1 MNKLI
6 IASATLLLMGATA
19 HADGAFDGFY
29 AGVDGMYNR
38 TKIDG
43 EKDNAFAGRL
53 NAGYGKTF
61 NKVYLGGEANL
72 DFSGFDLK
80 IDNEKVK
87 KEIGY
92 GVTGRVGYEFSP
104 QYLGYGLVGYER
116 ARVEIGNDKEDFD
129 GFRYGAGV
137 ETKVQ
142 KNISVRTEI
151 SQAHLKKDAVKI
163 KDLKTTVGL
172 AIRF

>member
-1 MNKLI
+1 MNKII
-6 IASATLLLMGATA
+6 IASATMLLMSASA

-29 AGVDGMYNR
+29 AGVDGMYNH

-43 EKDNAFAGRL
+43 EKDSSFGGRV

-80 IDNEKVK
+80 IDDEKVK

-92 GVTGRVGYEFSP
+92 GVTGRVGYEFSQ

-116 ARVEIGNDKEDFD
+116 ARVEIAGDKEDFD

-137 ETKVQ
+137 ETKIQ
-142 KNISVRTEI
+142 NNISLRTEI
-151 SQAHLKKDAVKI
+151 SQARLKKDDVKI

-172 AIRF
+172 AYRF

>member
-1 MNKLI
+1 MNKII
-6 IASATLLLMGATA
+6 IASATILLMSVTA

-29 AGVDGMYNR
+29 AGIDGMYNN

-43 EKDNAFAGRL
+43 EKDGSFSGRA

-80 IDNEKVK
+80 IDDEKVK

-92 GVTGRVGYEFSP
+92 GVTGRVGYEFSQ
-104 QYLGYGLVGYER
+104 QYLGYGLLGYER
-116 ARVEIGNDKEDFD
+116 ARVEIAGDKEDFD

-142 KNISVRTEI
+142 NNISLRTEI
-151 SQAHLKKDAVKI
+151 SQARLKKDDVKI

-172 AIRF
+172 AYRF